1 MPVLST
7 TPDVRVVIGA
17 SNLVIK
23 HSEIDPRLFLSLPIS
38 IPNVPRATLTP
49 PFLIDSG
56 ATHNVL
62 SDSYA
67 RRLGLLHHARPTHRT
82 VSGFDGSTRSASFE
96 ISVTLHNETTPSP
109 MIITTLKDTYDGILG
124 MPWIRRNGHLID
136 WANRCFLPSVAAV
149 CTALSSPPKPSPLD
163 SPRRDARILTRGCVS
178 THPTKLEGT

>member
-38 IPNVPRATLTP
+38 IPNVPRATFTP
-49 PFLIDSG
+49 SFLIDSG

-67 RRLGLLHHARPTHRT
+67 CRLGLLHHARPTHRT

-96 ISVTLHNETTPSP
+96 ISVTLHNETNPSP

-124 MPWIRRNGHLID
+124 MP
-136 WANRCFLPSVAAV
+136 
-149 CTALSSPPKPSPLD
+149 
-163 SPRRDARILTRGCVS
+163 
-178 THPTKLEGT
+178 

>member
-1 MPVLST
+1 MPFLSPN
-7 TPDVRVVIGA
+7 PDVRVVIGA

-38 IPNVPRATLTP
+38 IPNVPRATFHP
-49 PFLIDSG
+49 SFLIDSG

-67 RRLGLLHHARPTHRT
+67 RRLGLLPYATPTRRT
-82 VSGFDGSTRSASFE
+82 VSGFDGSTRSTSFE

-109 MIITTLKDTYDGILG
+109 MIITTIKDSYDGILG

-149 CTALSSPPKPSPLD
+149 FTALSSPPKPSPLD
-163 SPRRDARILTRGCVS
+163 SPRRPPHWILPGG
-178 THPTKLEGT
+178 KLGF